1 MCGLFGFTTYG
12 NSKNNFTELL
22 QALACNSAERGTHAS
37 GISYNH
43 NGKLITY
50 KKAISG
56 VRLKPLHFNGV
67 QTITGH
73 TRHATQGN
81 YKLNYNNH
89 PFDGIVGG
97 TPIAMAHN
105 GVIYN
110 DTELRRKYKLKSGQI
125 QTDSYI
131 YMQLLERQKKL
142 DFDGIKTATEDL
154 EGYYTFTIL
163 DSKNNLYFVKG
174 DSPLSIVHIPALKIY
189 IYASTD
195 EILYTSL
202 MQCDLFKHIKQN
214 NFADIPIAEGDI
226 LKIDNNG
233 KISKGKFE
241 PYKIVNTFNFRKWYE
256 YDEPEELEPLD
267 EYTQLVIDI
276 AEYAGYSADDIQE
289 LIDSGYTL
297 EDIEEYIYTGEL
309 Y

>member
-1 MCGLFGFTTYG
+1 MCGLFGFTTYE
-12 NSKNNFTELL
+12 NNTKNYTELL

-37 GISYNH
+37 GISYNQ
-43 NGKLITY
+43 NSKLITY
-50 KKAISG
+50 KKATSG
-56 VRLKPLHFNGV
+56 TRLKPLHLDGV

-73 TRHATQGN
+73 TRHATQGD

-89 PFDGIVGG
+89 PFNGIVGG
-97 TPIAMAHN
+97 LPIAMAHN

-131 YMQLLERQKKL
+131 YIQLLERQKKL
-142 DFDGIKTATEDL
+142 DFEGIKTATELL

-174 DSPLSIVHIPALKIY
+174 DSPLSVVHIPELKIY

-202 MQCDLFKHIKQN
+202 MQGGLFEYIKQN
-214 NFADIPIAEGDI
+214 KHIDIKINDGDI

-233 KISKGKFE
+233 KISKGKFKS
-241 PYKIVNTFNFRKWYE
+241 YKIVNTFNFRKWYE
-256 YDEPEELEPLD
+256 YEEPEELDPLD

-276 AEYAGYSADDIQE
+276 AGRAGYSADDIHE
-289 LIDSGYTL
+289 LLDCGYTL

-309 Y
+309 F